1 MNQNCGYLI
10 SRLKENPN
18 VRNRVQGFLSNT
30 KKKQTLEKAR
40 KLCYDTY
47 KNKSN
52 NYKTRL
58 NAITEVLKTGFSEE
72 VAKRITNYLDMA
84 VFSRRYMS
92 TDRPLASTRRYFR
105 GNKTKPFSVYARRM
119 QDIMNVAHNKDERKR
134 LIVFFRNTER
144 YLDSRYRT
152 NQNSIRRQRGET
164 QNRSPSPTYRP
175 TEVEKTNLEKE
186 IHNALRCPQKNLTEN
201 MKTKYPG
208 FEHKRNTLLR
218 QACNSNK
225 QVKYARERVIK
236 GKGKCK

>member
-1 MNQNCGYLI
+1 MNQNCRYLLL
-10 SRLKENPN
+10 RLNENPN

-72 VAKRITNYLDMA
+72 VAKRITNYLDLA

-92 TDRPLASTRRYFR
+92 TDRPLASARRYFR

-119 QDIMNVAHNKDERKR
+119 HDIMEAAHNADEKKR

-144 YLDSRYRT
+144 YLDSQYRR

-164 QNRSPSPTYRP
+164 QNRSPSPTYQ
-175 TEVEKTNLEKE
+175 KTKLENN
-186 IHNALRCPQKNLTEN
+186 IHSALRCPQTNLTEN

-208 FEHKRNTLLR
+208 FEPERNTLPR
-218 QACNSNK
+218 KAYNSSK
-225 QVKYARERVIK
+225 QVKEARERVKK